1 MSLLDV
7 QVSEAIRRRIAMA
20 GFRIRDGGW
29 IYTFADRWRPNGGR
43 IDADYLSKL
52 SAADLDVL
60 TKELSYLQVD
70 LIRMRIMVGIAKKIR
85 SENPK

>member
-7 QVSEAIRRRIAMA
+7 QVAEKISHKIARA
-20 GFRIRDGGW
+20 GFRRRDGGW

-52 SAADLDVL
+52 SAGDLDVL
-60 TKELSYLQVD
+60 TRELGYLQVD
-70 LIRMRIMVGIAKKIR
+70 LIRMRIMVGIAKKVR
-85 SENPK
+85 AENPK

>member
-1 MSLLDV
+1 MTLLDV
-7 QVSEAIRRRIAMA
+7 QIAEMISHRIARA
-20 GFRIRDGGW
+20 GFRARDGGW

-52 SAADLDVL
+52 PLADLEML
-60 TKELSYLQVD
+60 TKELGYLQVD

-85 SENPK
+85 AENK